1 MSMKHMQ
8 EALCFYKNICNNI
21 AVVAKMTI
29 LSTVTFKNP

>member
-8 EALCFYKNICNNI
+8 ETLCFYENIFNNI

-29 LSTVTFKNP
+29 LSTVTFKEP